1 MANYSIV
8 SNARFTPFS
17 FDEMVKPFQMYGEY
31 YAQQEQLA
39 SSLAE
44 QAAEWGQKANE
55 TTDPITY
62 QKYKSFEADLNR
74 QSDRLLRQ
82 GLTPGLRADLQRMR
96 KRYATEINP
105 IKDAYNWKL
114 QQIQQQA
121 EGKARG
127 VVYAGD
133 ASTTSLDDYIANP
146 TLIYG
151 SADSNA
157 GYARVAN
164 AAQAIAKGLS
174 EAKISHKL
182 DNYTKALLIR
192 SGYDPDDVTN
202 SVNQAMSDLQGLL
215 NGTISMNSK
224 AGKIVQE
231 LLQNESRASGIG
243 DWKSMSAKQEYL
255 SKVSPALY
263 NLIGASQ
270 ITPMED
276 FKGRT
281 DLQGSWQSRHI
292 AEQGQWQSKHIAEQ
306 GEQTRKSQSQA
317 AALAEVAAKN
327 AHSRQLKLMREQAK
341 LSHSNETPK
350 SPGNKTPKSKSD
362 GTDYSYDRSNR
373 AYYNGEPRSVTRNKD
388 TDQIL
393 IDGAPKK
400 KRADLTVK
408 FSRNNPKDVEFW
420 YEGKKVASF
429 NTARP
434 GGKDGVW
441 YLDENNKS
449 KAAHGNAT
457 MGGIFEGVSAK
468 DVRLMADAIVQNKG
482 SENQYDYGIIEKGIL
497 YSVQNQ
503 AQRVTKGLDTSDAI
517 LQALWDEI
525 GYDAG
530 ADYGTYGQDKNLNL
544 W

>member
-105 IKDAYNWKL
+105 IKDAYNWRL

-121 EGKARG
+121 EGRAKG
-127 VVYAGD
+127 IVYAGD
-133 ASTTSLDDYIANP
+133 AATTSLDEYIANP

-174 EAKISHKL
+174 EAKISGKL

-192 SGYDPDDVTN
+192 SGYDANDVTN
-202 SVNQAMSDLQGLL
+202 SVNQAMSDLQGVL

-224 AGKIVQE
+224 AGKVVQE

-243 DWKSMSAKQEYL
+243 DWKSVSAKQEYL

-263 NLIGASQ
+263 NLIGQSTT
-270 ITPMED
+270 TPMED
-276 FKGRT
+276 FKAHT
-281 DLQGSWQSRHI
+281 DLQGQWQSRHI
-292 AEQGQWQSKHIAEQ
+292 AEQGAES
-306 GEQTRKSQSQA
+306 RKTQA
-317 AALAEVAAKN
+317 AAYAHQEKAAKQ
-327 AHSRQLKLMREQAK
+327 AHKRQIELLEKKAQLFPGVRTPGQARATGSRGG
-341 LSHSNETPK
+341 S
-350 SPGNKTPKSKSD
+350 G
-362 GTDYSYDRSNR
+362 GTEYGYDRPNVYFSE
-373 AYYNGEPRSVTRNKD
+373 AKTGQVTR
-388 TDQIL
+388 TSEGVLQI
-393 IDGAPKK
+393 
-400 KRADLTVK
+400 
-408 FSRNNPKDVEFW
+408 
-420 YEGKKVASF
+420 
-429 NTARP
+429 
-434 GGKDGVW
+434 GGKDIGDYTRLTVRRSPSNPSDISIYHGSRLLASYNASPSNNSSGIKYYNPSSKKYVTRHGGVA
-441 YLDENNKS
+441 LDGTLEGLTATDIRNFARFVAENP
-449 KAAHGNAT
+449 
-457 MGGIFEGVSAK
+457 
-468 DVRLMADAIVQNKG
+468 G
-482 SENQYDYGIIEKGIL
+482 SENQYSYGITKDGQL
-497 YSVQNQ
+497 FSVQNS
-503 AQRVTKGLDTSDAI
+503 AQRVTKGLDASAAMMQD
-517 LQALWDEI
+517 LWADM
-525 GYDAG
+525 GYSTG
-530 ADYGTYGQDKNLNL
+530 ANYGTYGKDADLNL

>member
-17 FDEMVKPFQMYGEY
+17 FDQMVKPFQMYGEY

-82 GLTPGLRADLQRMR
+82 GLTPGLRADLQKMR

-121 EGKARG
+121 EGRSKG
-127 VVYAGD
+127 VVYEGD
-133 ASTTSLDDYIANP
+133 AATTSLDDYIANP

-174 EAKISHKL
+174 EAKISGKL
-182 DNYTKALLIR
+182 DDYTKALLIR
-192 SGYDPDDVTN
+192 SGYDANDVTN
-202 SVNQAMSDLQGLL
+202 SVNQAMSDLQGVL

-224 AGKIVQE
+224 AGKVVQE

-263 NLIGASQ
+263 NLIGQSTT
-270 ITPMED
+270 TPMED
-276 FKGRT
+276 FKART
-281 DLQGSWQSRHI
+281 DLQGN
-292 AEQGQWQSKHIAEQ
+292 WQSKHIAEQ
-306 GEQTRKSQSQA
+306 GAQTRMNQSHA
-317 AALAEVAAKN
+317 AALSETAAKK
-327 AHSRQLKLMREQAK
+327 AHSRQMELLKAK
-341 LSHSNETPK
+341 ANLFPGARTPRQSGSGSTEYGYDRPNVYFSK
-350 SPGNKTPKSKSD
+350 GKTNQITRNTEGAFQIEGKNV
-362 GTDYSYDRSNR
+362 TDYAR
-373 AYYNGEPRSVTRNKD
+373 
-388 TDQIL
+388 
-393 IDGAPKK
+393 
-400 KRADLTVK
+400 LTVK
-408 FSRNNPKDVEFW
+408 RSVSNPANIEIYNGSR
-420 YEGKKVASF
+420 KVASYDTSKSSDEIGYY
-429 NTARP
+429 NPAVRKWNVRHGGAKLDGALKGLTATDIRNFARF
-434 GGKDGVW
+434 VA
-441 YLDENNKS
+441 ENP
-449 KAAHGNAT
+449 
-457 MGGIFEGVSAK
+457 
-468 DVRLMADAIVQNKG
+468 G
-482 SENQYDYGIIEKGIL
+482 SENQYSYGITKDGQL
-497 YSVQNQ
+497 FSVQNS
-503 AQRVTKGLDTSDAI
+503 AQRVTKGLDASAAMI
-517 LQALWDEI
+517 RALWADI
-525 GYDAG
+525 GYNIEDN
-530 ADYGTYGQDKNLNL
+530 YGSYGQDSYLNA
-544 W
+544 WP

>member
-17 FDEMVKPFQMYGEY
+17 FDQMVKPFQMYGEY

-82 GLTPGLRADLQRMR
+82 GLTPGLRADLQKMR

-121 EGKARG
+121 EGRSRG
-127 VVYAGD
+127 VVYEGD
-133 ASTTSLDDYIANP
+133 AATTSLDDYIANP

-174 EAKISHKL
+174 EAKISGKL
-182 DNYTKALLIR
+182 DDYTKALLIR
-192 SGYDPDDVTN
+192 SGYDVSDVTS
-202 SVNQAMSDLQGLL
+202 SVNQAMSDLQGVL
-215 NGTISMNSK
+215 NGTISMNSN
-224 AGKIVQE
+224 AGKVVQE

-243 DWKSMSAKQEYL
+243 DWKSMNAKQEYL

-263 NLIGASQ
+263 NLIGQSAV
-270 ITPMED
+270 TPTED
-276 FKGRT
+276 FKSRT
-281 DLQGSWQSRHI
+281 DLQGNWQSRHI
-292 AEQGQWQSKHIAEQ
+292 AEQGA
-306 GEQTRKSQSQA
+306 QTRLNQQNASD
-317 AALAEVAAKN
+317 LAEKSAEAA
-327 AHSRQLKLMREQAK
+327 HTRQIELLRERAK
-341 LSHSNETPK
+341 LF
-350 SPGNKTPKSKSD
+350 PGARTSGQSGAGGSKRGSG
-362 GTDYSYDRSNR
+362 GTEYSYDRPNVAFSKGKTNQ
-373 AYYNGEPRSVTRNKD
+373 VTV
-388 TDQIL
+388 TSE
-393 IDGAPKK
+393 GALKIG
-400 KRADLTVK
+400 DENIEDYDILTVER
-408 FSRNNPKDVEFW
+408 SPYNPNDISI
-420 YEGKKVASF
+420 YSGGRLLASY
-429 NTARP
+429 NASP
-434 GGKDGVW
+434 S
-441 YLDENNKS
+441 NKS
-449 KAAHGNAT
+449 DGIKYFEPSSRKYVIRHGGAELNGALKGLTAT
-457 MGGIFEGVSAK
+457 DIRKFARFVAK
-468 DVRLMADAIVQNKG
+468 NPG
-482 SENQYDYGIIEKGIL
+482 SENQYSYGITKDGQL
-497 YSVQNQ
+497 FSVQNS
-503 AQRVTKGLDTSDAI
+503 AQRVTKGLDASTAM
-517 LQALWDEI
+517 LKALWSDM
-525 GYDAG
+525 GYSTEVDH
-530 ADYGTYGQDKNLNL
+530 GTYGQDADLNL

>member
-121 EGKARG
+121 EGRAKG
-127 VVYAGD
+127 IVYAGD
-133 ASTTSLDDYIANP
+133 AATTSLDEYIANP

-174 EAKISHKL
+174 EAKISGKL

-192 SGYDPDDVTN
+192 SGYDANDVTN
-202 SVNQAMSDLQGLL
+202 SVNQAMSDLQGVL

-224 AGKIVQE
+224 AGKVVQE

-263 NLIGASQ
+263 NLIGQSTT
-270 ITPMED
+270 TPMED
-276 FKGRT
+276 FKAHT
-281 DLQGSWQSRHI
+281 DLQGQWQSRHI
-292 AEQGQWQSKHIAEQ
+292 AEQGAES
-306 GEQTRKSQSQA
+306 RKTQA
-317 AALAEVAAKN
+317 AAYAHQEKAAKQ
-327 AHSRQLKLMREQAK
+327 AHERQIELLRERARLFPSSR
-341 LSHSNETPK
+341 TPRQ
-350 SPGNKTPKSKSD
+350 S
-362 GTDYSYDRSNR
+362 GTKGSGSTEYSYDRPDI
-373 AYYNGEPRSVTRNKD
+373 AYHKGQPVSIIKSKD
-388 TDQIL
+388 TNQIL
-393 IDGAPKK
+393 INGKAQEKL
-400 KRADLTVK
+400 ADLAVR
-408 FSRNNPKDVEFW
+408 FSRTNPNDVEFW

-434 GGKDGVW
+434 NGRDGVW
-441 YLDENNKS
+441 YLDKNNRG
-449 KAAHGNAT
+449 KAAYGNST
-457 MGGIFEGVSAK
+457 MGGIFKDVSAK
-468 DVRLMADAIVQNKG
+468 DLRLMADAIVKNKG
-482 SENQYDYGIIEKGIL
+482 SENQYDYGITEDGVL

-503 AQRVTKGLDTSDAI
+503 AQRVTKDYNNSTTI
-517 LQALWDEI
+517 LQSLWDDIE
-525 GYDAG
+525 YNTG
-530 ADYGTYGQDKNLNL
+530 ANYGTYGQDADLNI

>member
-105 IKDAYNWKL
+105 IKDAYNWRL

-121 EGKARG
+121 EGRAKG
-127 VVYAGD
+127 VVYEGD
-133 ASTTSLDDYIANP
+133 AATTSLDDYIANP
-146 TLIYG
+146 TLIY
-151 SADSNA
+151 SAADSNA

-174 EAKISHKL
+174 EAKISGKL
-182 DNYTKALLIR
+182 DDYTKALLIR
-192 SGYDPDDVTN
+192 SGYDANDVTN
-202 SVNQAMSDLQGLL
+202 SVSQAMSDLQGVL

-224 AGKIVQE
+224 AGKVVQE

-270 ITPMED
+270 TTPMED
-276 FKGRT
+276 YK
-281 DLQGSWQSRHI
+281 SRI
-292 AEQGQWQSKHIAEQ
+292 ELQ
-306 GEQTRKSQSQA
+306 GEQTRLNQSHA
-317 AALAEVAAKN
+317 AALSEAAAKK
-327 AHSRQLKLMREQAK
+327 AHERQVELLRLKYG
-341 LSHSNETPK
+341 
-350 SPGNKTPKSKSD
+350 SPLYKNSKSGSGSAEYGYD
-362 GTDYSYDRSNR
+362 RPNVYFSKGKTNQITRTTEGAFQIEGKNLTDYAR
-373 AYYNGEPRSVTRNKD
+373 
-388 TDQIL
+388 
-393 IDGAPKK
+393 
-400 KRADLTVK
+400 LTVK
-408 FSRNNPKDVEFW
+408 RSVSNPANIEIYNGSR
-420 YEGKKVASF
+420 KVASYDTSKSSDEIGYY
-429 NTARP
+429 NPTVRKWNVRHGGAELDGALKGLTATDIRNFARF
-434 GGKDGVW
+434 V
-441 YLDENNKS
+441 
-449 KAAHGNAT
+449 
-457 MGGIFEGVSAK
+457 
-468 DVRLMADAIVQNKG
+468 ADNPG
-482 SENQYDYGIIEKGIL
+482 SENQYSYGITKDGEL
-497 YSVQNQ
+497 FSVQNS
-503 AQRVTKGLDTSDAI
+503 AQRVTKGLNNSAAMM
-517 LQALWDEI
+517 QSLWADM
-525 GYDAG
+525 GYATG
-530 ADYGTYGQDKNLNL
+530 ADYGTYGQDADLNL

>member
-82 GLTPGLRADLQRMR
+82 GLTPGLRADLQKMR

-105 IKDAYNWKL
+105 IKDAYNWRL

-121 EGKARG
+121 EGRAKG

-133 ASTTSLDDYIANP
+133 AATTSLDEYIANP
-146 TLIYG
+146 TLIYS

-174 EAKISHKL
+174 EAKISRKL
-182 DNYTKALLIR
+182 DDYTKTLLIR
-192 SGYDPDDVTN
+192 SGYDVNDVTS
-202 SVNQAMSDLQGLL
+202 SVNQAMSDLQGVL
-215 NGTISMNSK
+215 NGTISMNSR
-224 AGKIVQE
+224 AGRVVQE

-243 DWKSMSAKQEYL
+243 DWKSASAKQEYL

-263 NLIGASQ
+263 NLIGQST

-276 FKGRT
+276 FKART
-281 DLQGSWQSRHI
+281 DLQGQWQSRHI
-292 AEQGQWQSKHIAEQ
+292 AEQGAES
-306 GEQTRKSQSQA
+306 RKTQA
-317 AALAEVAAKN
+317 AAYAHQEKAAKQ
-327 AHSRQLKLMREQAK
+327 AHERQIALLQERARLFPGSRTPGQLGTK
-341 LSHSNETPK
+341 
-350 SPGNKTPKSKSD
+350 GSK
-362 GTDYSYDRSNR
+362 GTEYSYDRSNT
-373 AYYNGEPRSVTRNKD
+373 AYHEGQPVSVIRSKD
-388 TDQIL
+388 TNQIL
-393 IDGAPKK
+393 IDGKAQEKL
-400 KRADLTVK
+400 ADLTVK
-408 FSRNNPKDVEFW
+408 FSRTNPNNVEFW

-434 GGKDGVW
+434 NGMDGVW
-441 YLDENNKS
+441 YLDKNNRG
-449 KAAHGNAT
+449 KAAHGNST
-457 MGGIFEGVSAK
+457 MGGIFKDVSAK
-468 DVRLMADAIVQNKG
+468 DLRLMADAIVKNKG
-482 SENQYDYGIIEKGIL
+482 SENQYDYGITKEGVL

-503 AQRVTKGLDTSDAI
+503 AQRVTKGYDASTI
-517 LQALWDEI
+517 MLQSLWDNI
-525 GYDAG
+525 GYNTG
-530 ADYGTYGQDKNLNL
+530 ADYGTYGQDADLNV
-544 W
+544 WP

>member
-55 TTDPITY
+55 ATDPKTY
-62 QKYKSFEADLNR
+62 QKYKRFEEDLNK
-74 QSDRLLRQ
+74 QSERLLRQ
-82 GLTPGLRADLQRMR
+82 GLTPGLRADLQRMK

-105 IKDAYNWKL
+105 IKDAYNWRL

-121 EGKARG
+121 EGRSKG

-133 ASTTSLDDYIANP
+133 AATTSLDDYITNP
-146 TLIYG
+146 TLIYS

-174 EAKISHKL
+174 EAQISGNL
-182 DNYTKALLIR
+182 DEYTKQLLIR
-192 SGYDPDDVTN
+192 SGYDANDVTT
-202 SVNQAMSDLQGLL
+202 SVKQAMADLQEVLDG
-215 NGTISMNSK
+215 NISLDSK

-243 DWKSMSAKQEYL
+243 EWKSISAKQEYL

-263 NLIGASQ
+263 NLIGGSQ
-270 ITPMED
+270 VTPMENV
-276 FKGRT
+276 KTRS
-281 DLQGSWQSRHI
+281 DLQLSNTI
-292 AEQGQWQSKHIAEQ
+292 AAQ
-306 GEQTRKSQSQA
+306 
-317 AALAEVAAKN
+317 N
-327 AHSRQLKLMREQAK
+327 NQAK
-341 LSHSNETPK
+341 LSEQAADKARAFQASLYGATYDPK
-350 SPGNKTPKSKSD
+350 TGQISGMDMSKFNKTYDNSYGNKNPENSNRSTE
-362 GTDYSYDRSNR
+362 YSYDRSNT
-373 AYYNGEPRSVTRNKD
+373 AYHKGQPVSVIRSKD
-388 TDQIL
+388 TNQIL
-393 IDGAPKK
+393 INGQKQEK
-400 KRADLTVK
+400 LADLTVK
-408 FSRNNPKDVEFW
+408 FSKTNPNDVEFW

-434 GGKDGVW
+434 NGMDGVW
-441 YLDENNKS
+441 YLDKNNRG
-449 KAAHGNAT
+449 KAAHGNST
-457 MGGIFEGVSAK
+457 MGGIFKDVSAK
-468 DVRLMADAIVQNKG
+468 DVRLMADAIVKNKG
-482 SENQYDYGIIEKGIL
+482 SENQYDYGITKEGVL

-503 AQRVTKGLDTSDAI
+503 AQRVTKGYDAST
-517 LQALWDEI
+517 ALLKSLWEGI
-525 GYDAG
+525 GYSTETND
-530 ADYGTYGQDKNLNL
+530 TNGQDGELNI

>member
-1 MANYSIV
+1 MANYSLI

-62 QKYKSFEADLNR
+62 QKYKSFEEDLNR
-74 QSDRLLRQ
+74 QSDKLLRQ
-82 GLTPGLRADLQRMR
+82 GLTPGLRADLQKMR

-105 IKDAYNWKL
+105 IKNAYNWRL

-121 EGKARG
+121 EGRAKG

-133 ASTTSLDDYIANP
+133 AATTSLDEYIANP

-174 EAKISHKL
+174 EAKISGKL
-182 DNYTKALLIR
+182 DDYTKALLIR
-192 SGYDPDDVTN
+192 SGYDANDVTN
-202 SVNQAMSDLQGLL
+202 SVNQAMSDLQGVL
-215 NGTISMNSK
+215 NGTISMDSK
-224 AGKIVQE
+224 AGKVVQE

-270 ITPMED
+270 TTPMED
-276 FKGRT
+276 VKARS
-281 DLQGSWQSRHI
+281 DLQLSNTIAAQNNQARLSEKAADKARTFQASMYGATYDPKTGKISGMDMSKFHKTYDGSS
-292 AEQGQWQSKHIAEQ
+292 GN
-306 GEQTRKSQSQA
+306 GNTKS
-317 AALAEVAAKN
+317 
-327 AHSRQLKLMREQAK
+327 
-341 LSHSNETPK
+341 SNRSTE
-350 SPGNKTPKSKSD
+350 
-362 GTDYSYDRSNR
+362 YSYDRPNVYFSN
-373 AYYNGEPRSVTRNKD
+373 NKIGQVTKTSEGMFKINEKEIKD
-388 TDQIL
+388 YT
-393 IDGAPKK
+393 
-400 KRADLTVK
+400 RLTVK
-408 FSRNNPKDVEFW
+408 RSTSNPNDVSI
-420 YEGKKVASF
+420 YNGNRLIASY
-429 NTARP
+429 NTSP
-434 GGKDGVW
+434 S
-441 YLDENNKS
+441 NKS
-449 KAAHGNAT
+449 DRIKYYNSKTNKYIAV
-457 MGGIFEGVSAK
+457 GGDTELEGILEGSTV
-468 DVRLMADAIVQNKG
+468 ADIRNLARFIAENPG
-482 SENQYDYGIIEKGIL
+482 SENQYSYGITEDGQL
-497 YSVQNQ
+497 FSVQNS
-503 AQRVTKGLDTSDAI
+503 AQRVTKGLNTSAAMM
-517 LQALWDEI
+517 QALWDAM
-525 GYDAG
+525 GYNTG
-530 ADYGTYGQDKNLNL
+530 ADSGTYGQDTDLNL

>member
-105 IKDAYNWKL
+105 IKDAYNWRL

-121 EGKARG
+121 EGRAKG
-127 VVYAGD
+127 IVYAGD
-133 ASTTSLDDYIANP
+133 AATTSLDEYIANP

-174 EAKISHKL
+174 EAKISGKL
-182 DNYTKALLIR
+182 DDYTKALLIR
-192 SGYDPDDVTN
+192 SGYDANDVTN
-202 SVNQAMSDLQGLL
+202 SVNQAMSDLQGVL

-224 AGKIVQE
+224 AGKVVQE

-263 NLIGASQ
+263 NLIGQSTT
-270 ITPMED
+270 TPMED
-276 FKGRT
+276 FKSRT
-281 DLQGSWQSRHI
+281 DLQGQWQSRHI
-292 AEQGQWQSKHIAEQ
+292 AEQGAES
-306 GEQTRKSQSQA
+306 RKTQA
-317 AALAEVAAKN
+317 AAYAHQEKAAKQ
-327 AHSRQLKLMREQAK
+327 AHERQLELLRERAR
-341 LSHSNETPK
+341 LFPSS
-350 SPGNKTPKSKSD
+350 KTPGKSGSKGSGD
-362 GTDYSYDRSNR
+362 TEYSYDRPDI
-373 AYYNGEPRSVTRNKD
+373 AYYGGRPVSVIKSKD
-388 TDQIL
+388 TNQIL
-393 IDGAPKK
+393 IDGKTQEK
-400 KRADLTVK
+400 LADLAVR
-408 FSRNNPKDVEFW
+408 FSRTNPNDVEFW

-434 GGKDGVW
+434 NGMDGVW
-441 YLDENNKS
+441 YLDKNNRG
-449 KAAHGNAT
+449 KAAHGNST
-457 MGGIFEGVSAK
+457 MGGIFKDVSAK
-468 DVRLMADAIVQNKG
+468 DLRLMADAIVKNKG
-482 SENQYDYGIIEKGIL
+482 SENQYDYGITEEGVL

-503 AQRVTKGLDTSDAI
+503 AQRVTKGYDASTI
-517 LQALWDEI
+517 TLQSLWDDI
-525 GYDAG
+525 GYNTG
-530 ADYGTYGQDKNLNL
+530 ANYGTYGQDADLNL

>member
-105 IKDAYNWKL
+105 IKDAYNWRL

-121 EGKARG
+121 EGRAKG
-127 VVYAGD
+127 VVYEGD
-133 ASTTSLDDYIANP
+133 AATTSLDDYIANP
-146 TLIYG
+146 TLIY
-151 SADSNA
+151 SAADSNA

-174 EAKISHKL
+174 EAKISGKL
-182 DNYTKALLIR
+182 DDYTKALLIR
-192 SGYDPDDVTN
+192 SGYDANDVTN
-202 SVNQAMSDLQGLL
+202 SVSQAMSDLQGVL

-224 AGKIVQE
+224 AGKVVQE

-270 ITPMED
+270 TTPMED
-276 FKGRT
+276 YK
-281 DLQGSWQSRHI
+281 SRI
-292 AEQGQWQSKHIAEQ
+292 ELQ
-306 GEQTRKSQSQA
+306 GEQTRLNQSHA
-317 AALAEVAAKN
+317 AALSEAAAKK
-327 AHSRQLKLMREQAK
+327 AHERQVELLRLKYG
-341 LSHSNETPK
+341 
-350 SPGNKTPKSKSD
+350 SPLYKNSKS
-362 GTDYSYDRSNR
+362 GSGSTEYGYDRPNVYFSKGKTNQ
-373 AYYNGEPRSVTRNKD
+373 VTK
-388 TDQIL
+388 TSEGALQI
-393 IDGAPKK
+393 
-400 KRADLTVK
+400 
-408 FSRNNPKDVEFW
+408 
-420 YEGKKVASF
+420 
-429 NTARP
+429 
-434 GGKDGVW
+434 GGKDIGEYTRLTIKRSTSNPNDISIYNGSRLIASYNASSSNNFDGIRYYNPSSKKYVAKHG
-441 YLDENNKS
+441 DE
-449 KAAHGNAT
+449 ALTGILEGLTAT
-457 MGGIFEGVSAK
+457 DIRNFARFVAE
-468 DVRLMADAIVQNKG
+468 NPG
-482 SENQYDYGIIEKGIL
+482 SENQYSYGITKDGEL
-497 YSVQNQ
+497 FSVQNS
-503 AQRVTKGLDTSDAI
+503 AQRVTKGLNNSAAI
-517 LQALWDEI
+517 MQSLWADM
-525 GYDAG
+525 GYATG
-530 ADYGTYGQDKNLNL
+530 ADYGTYGQDADLNL

>member
-105 IKDAYNWKL
+105 IKDAYNWRL

-121 EGKARG
+121 EGRAKG
-127 VVYAGD
+127 VVYEGD
-133 ASTTSLDDYIANP
+133 AATTSLDDYIANP
-146 TLIYG
+146 TLIY
-151 SADSNA
+151 SAADSNA

-174 EAKISHKL
+174 EAKISGKL
-182 DNYTKALLIR
+182 DDYTKALLIR
-192 SGYDPDDVTN
+192 SGYDANDVTN
-202 SVNQAMSDLQGLL
+202 SVSQAMSDLQGVL

-224 AGKIVQE
+224 AGKVVQE

-270 ITPMED
+270 TTPMED
-276 FKGRT
+276 YK
-281 DLQGSWQSRHI
+281 SRI
-292 AEQGQWQSKHIAEQ
+292 ELQ
-306 GEQTRKSQSQA
+306 GEQTRLNQSHA
-317 AALAEVAAKN
+317 AALSEAAAKK
-327 AHSRQLKLMREQAK
+327 AQERQVELLRLKYG
-341 LSHSNETPK
+341 
-350 SPGNKTPKSKSD
+350 SPLYKNSKS
-362 GTDYSYDRSNR
+362 GSGSAEYSYDRPNVYFSKGKTNQ
-373 AYYNGEPRSVTRNKD
+373 VTKTSEGALQIEGKNL
-388 TDQIL
+388 TDYT
-393 IDGAPKK
+393 
-400 KRADLTVK
+400 RLTVK
-408 FSRNNPKDVEFW
+408 RSVSNPANIEIYNGSR
-420 YEGKKVASF
+420 KVASYDTSKSSDEIGYY
-429 NTARP
+429 NPTVRKWNVRHGGAELNGALKGLTATDIRNFARF
-434 GGKDGVW
+434 VA
-441 YLDENNKS
+441 ENP
-449 KAAHGNAT
+449 
-457 MGGIFEGVSAK
+457 
-468 DVRLMADAIVQNKG
+468 G
-482 SENQYDYGIIEKGIL
+482 SENQYSYGITKDGEL
-497 YSVQNQ
+497 FSVQNS
-503 AQRVTKGLDTSDAI
+503 AQRVTKGLDNSAAMM
-517 LQALWDEI
+517 QSLWADM
-525 GYDAG
+525 GYATG
-530 ADYGTYGQDKNLNL
+530 ADYGAYGQDADLNL

>member
-62 QKYKSFEADLNR
+62 QKYKSFESDLNR

-105 IKDAYNWKL
+105 IKDAYNWRL

-121 EGKARG
+121 EGRAKG

-133 ASTTSLDDYIANP
+133 AATTSLDEYIANP
-146 TLIYG
+146 TLIYS

-164 AAQAIAKGLS
+164 AAQAIARGLS
-174 EAKISHKL
+174 EAKISGKL
-182 DNYTKALLIR
+182 DDYTKALLIR
-192 SGYDPDDVTN
+192 SGYDANDVTN
-202 SVNQAMSDLQGLL
+202 SVNQAMYDLQGVL
-215 NGTISMNSK
+215 NGTISMDSK

-263 NLIGASQ
+263 NLIGQSTT
-270 ITPMED
+270 TPMED
-276 FKGRT
+276 FKSRT
-281 DLQGSWQSRHI
+281 NLQGAESRRTQENAARLSEEAAKKAQERQI
-292 AEQGQWQSKHIAEQ
+292 ELLEKKAQLFPGVRTPGQVGVTGSRGGSGSTEYGYDRPNVYFSGAKTGQVTRTSEGVLQIGGKDIGDYTRLTVKRSTSNPSDISIYYGSRLLASYNASPSNNSGGIRYYDPSSKKYVARH
-306 GEQTRKSQSQA
+306 GD
-317 AALAEVAAKN
+317 AALAGILEGLTATDIRNFARFVA
-327 AHSRQLKLMREQAK
+327 E
-341 LSHSNETPK
+341 
-350 SPGNKTPKSKSD
+350 
-362 GTDYSYDRSNR
+362 
-373 AYYNGEPRSVTRNKD
+373 
-388 TDQIL
+388 
-393 IDGAPKK
+393 
-400 KRADLTVK
+400 
-408 FSRNNPKDVEFW
+408 NP
-420 YEGKKVASF
+420 
-429 NTARP
+429 
-434 GGKDGVW
+434 
-441 YLDENNKS
+441 
-449 KAAHGNAT
+449 
-457 MGGIFEGVSAK
+457 
-468 DVRLMADAIVQNKG
+468 G
-482 SENQYDYGIIEKGIL
+482 SENQYSYGITKDGQLFSI
-497 YSVQNQ
+497 QNS
-503 AQRVTKGLDTSDAI
+503 AQRVTKGLDASAAMM
-517 LQALWDEI
+517 QALWNDM
-525 GYDAG
+525 GYSTG
-530 ADYGTYGQDKNLNL
+530 VDYGTYGKDADLNL

>member
-62 QKYKSFEADLNR
+62 QKYKSFEADLNK

-105 IKDAYNWKL
+105 IKDAYNWRL

-121 EGKARG
+121 EGRAKG
-127 VVYAGD
+127 IVYAGD
-133 ASTTSLDDYIANP
+133 AATTSLDEYIANP

-174 EAKISHKL
+174 EAKISNKL

-192 SGYDPDDVTN
+192 SGYEVNDVTN
-202 SVNQAMSDLQGLL
+202 SVNQAMSDLQGVL

-263 NLIGASQ
+263 NLIGQST

-276 FKGRT
+276 FKRRT
-281 DLQGSWQSRHI
+281 DLQGQWQSRHI
-292 AEQGQWQSKHIAEQ
+292 AEQGAES
-306 GEQTRKSQSQA
+306 RKTQA
-317 AALAEVAAKN
+317 AAYA
-327 AHSRQLKLMREQAK
+327 
-341 LSHSNETPK
+341 PGK
-350 SPGNKTPKSKSD
+350 SGSKGS
-362 GTDYSYDRSNR
+362 GSTEYGYDRPNVYFSE
-373 AYYNGEPRSVTRNKD
+373 AKTGQVTR
-388 TDQIL
+388 TSEGVLQI
-393 IDGAPKK
+393 
-400 KRADLTVK
+400 
-408 FSRNNPKDVEFW
+408 
-420 YEGKKVASF
+420 
-429 NTARP
+429 
-434 GGKDGVW
+434 GGKDIGDYTRLTVRRSPSNPSDISIYHGSRLLASYNASPSNNSSGIRYYDPSSKKYVARHGGVV
-441 YLDENNKS
+441 LDGTLEGLTATDIRNFARFVAENP
-449 KAAHGNAT
+449 
-457 MGGIFEGVSAK
+457 
-468 DVRLMADAIVQNKG
+468 G
-482 SENQYDYGIIEKGIL
+482 SENQYSYGITKDGQL
-497 YSVQNQ
+497 FSVQNS
-503 AQRVTKGLDTSDAI
+503 AQRVTKGLDDSAAMM
-517 LQALWDEI
+517 QALWDDI
-525 GYDAG
+525 GYNTEAN
-530 ADYGTYGQDKNLNL
+530 YGTYGQDADLNL

>member
-17 FDEMVKPFQMYGEY
+17 FDQMVKPFQMYGEY

-55 TTDPITY
+55 ATDPITY

-82 GLTPGLRADLQRMR
+82 GLTPGLRADLQKMR

-121 EGKARG
+121 EGRSRG
-127 VVYAGD
+127 VVYEGD
-133 ASTTSLDDYIANP
+133 AATTSLDDYIANP
-146 TLIYG
+146 TLIYS

-157 GYARVAN
+157 GYTRVAN

-174 EAKISHKL
+174 EAKISGKL
-182 DNYTKALLIR
+182 DDYTKALLIR
-192 SGYDPDDVTN
+192 SGYDTNDVTN
-202 SVNQAMSDLQGLL
+202 SVNQAMSDLQGVL

-224 AGKIVQE
+224 AGKVVQE

-270 ITPMED
+270 TTPMED
-276 FKGRT
+276 VKARA
-281 DLQGSWQSRHI
+281 DLQGEWQSRHI
-292 AEQGQWQSKHIAEQ
+292 AEQGA
-306 GEQTRKSQSQA
+306 QTRLNQDHAAQLAEEA
-317 AALAEVAAKN
+317 AANEHIRKM
-327 AHSRQLKLMREQAK
+327 QLLGLKPNRGSSGQ
-341 LSHSNETPK
+341 S
-350 SPGNKTPKSKSD
+350 
-362 GTDYSYDRSNR
+362 GTGYSYDRSDT
-373 AYYNGEPRSVTRNKD
+373 AYHEGKPVPVIRSKD
-388 TDQIL
+388 TNQIL
-393 IDGAPKK
+393 IDNKAQD

-408 FSRNNPKDVEFW
+408 FSRTNPNNVEFW

-434 GGKDGVW
+434 NGVNGVW
-441 YLDENNKS
+441 YLDENNRAKT
-449 KAAHGNAT
+449 AHGNSK
-457 MGGIFEGVSAK
+457 MGGIFKGVSAK
-468 DVRLMADAIVQNKG
+468 DLRLMADAIVKNKG
-482 SENQYDYGIIEKGIL
+482 SENQYDYGITEKGVL

-503 AQRVTKGLDTSDAI
+503 AQRVTKGYDASAAA
-517 LQALWDEI
+517 LQSLWEEI
-525 GYDAG
+525 GY
-530 ADYGTYGQDKNLNL
+530 GTGTNNNPNGNNVELDPVNIP
-544 W
+544 

>member
-105 IKDAYNWKL
+105 IKDAYNWRL

-121 EGKARG
+121 EGKAKG
-127 VVYAGD
+127 VVYEGD
-133 ASTTSLDDYIANP
+133 AATTSLDDYIANP

-202 SVNQAMSDLQGLL
+202 SVDQIISDLQGLL

-292 AEQGQWQSKHIAEQ
+292 AEQGQWQSRHIAEQ
-306 GEQTRKSQSQA
+306 GEQTRKSQAQA
-317 AALAEVAAKN
+317 AALAEVAAEN
-327 AHSRQLKLMREQAK
+327 HHDRQLDLMREQAK
-341 LSHSNETPK
+341 LPHSNGIHTPD
-350 SPGNKTPKSKSD
+350 NKTPKSKSD

-373 AYYNGEPRSVTRNKD
+373 AYHNGKPRSVTRNKD

-393 IDGAPKK
+393 IDGEPKK

-408 FSRNNPKDVEFW
+408 FSKKNPKDVEFW

-434 GGKDGVW
+434 NGKDGVW
-441 YLDENNKS
+441 YLDEHNKPKS
-449 KAAHGNAT
+449 ATGNAR
-457 MGGIFEGVSAK
+457 MRGIFEDVSAK

-482 SENQYDYGIIEKGIL
+482 SENQYDYGITNNGTL
-497 YSVQNQ
+497 YSLQNQ
-503 AQRVTKGLDTSDAI
+503 AQRVTKDLDQSAM
-517 LQALWDEI
+517 LMQALWEDILREE
-525 GYDAG
+525 
-530 ADYGTYGQDKNLNL
+530 L

>member
-82 GLTPGLRADLQRMR
+82 GLTPGLRADLQKMR

-105 IKDAYNWKL
+105 IRDAYNWRL

-121 EGKARG
+121 EGKSKG

-133 ASTTSLDDYIANP
+133 AATTSLDDYIANP

-174 EAKISHKL
+174 EASISGRI
-182 DNYTKALLIR
+182 DDYTKALLIR
-192 SGYDPDDVTN
+192 SGYDANDVTT
-202 SVNQAMSDLQGLL
+202 SVNQAMADLQEVLSGNISL
-215 NGTISMNSK
+215 NSR

-270 ITPMED
+270 TTPMND
-276 FKGRT
+276 FKAQT

-292 AEQGQWQSKHIAEQ
+292 AEQGAES
-306 GEQTRKSQSQA
+306 RKTQENA
-317 AALAEVAAKN
+317 ARLSEEAAKK
-327 AHSRQLKLMREQAK
+327 AQERQIELLEKKAQLFPGVRTPGQAGATGSRGG
-341 LSHSNETPK
+341 S
-350 SPGNKTPKSKSD
+350 G
-362 GTDYSYDRSNR
+362 GTEYGYDRPNVYFSE
-373 AYYNGEPRSVTRNKD
+373 AKTGQVTRTSEGVLQINGKNVKD
-388 TDQIL
+388 YT
-393 IDGAPKK
+393 
-400 KRADLTVK
+400 RLTVK
-408 FSRNNPKDVEFW
+408 RSISNPNDISIYYGSRLLASYNASPSNNSSGIRYYDPSSKKYVSRHGGAELAGTL
-420 YEGKKVASF
+420 EGLTATDIRNFARFVA
-429 NTARP
+429 
-434 GGKDGVW
+434 
-441 YLDENNKS
+441 ENP
-449 KAAHGNAT
+449 
-457 MGGIFEGVSAK
+457 
-468 DVRLMADAIVQNKG
+468 G
-482 SENQYDYGIIEKGIL
+482 SENQYSYGVTKDGQL
-497 YSVQNQ
+497 FSVQNS
-503 AQRVTKGLDTSDAI
+503 AQRVTKGLDASAAMM
-517 LQALWDEI
+517 QALWDDI
-525 GYDAG
+525 GYSTG
-530 ADYGTYGQDKNLNL
+530 VDYGTYGQDTDLNL

>member
-82 GLTPGLRADLQRMR
+82 GLTPGLRADLQKMR

-105 IKDAYNWKL
+105 IRDAYNWRL

-121 EGKARG
+121 EGKSKG

-133 ASTTSLDDYIANP
+133 AATTSLDDYIANP
-146 TLIYG
+146 TLIYS

-174 EAKISHKL
+174 EASISGRI
-182 DNYTKALLIR
+182 DDYTKALLIR
-192 SGYDPDDVTN
+192 SGYDANDVTT
-202 SVNQAMSDLQGLL
+202 SVNQAMADLQEVLSGNVSLD
-215 NGTISMNSK
+215 SK

-243 DWKSMSAKQEYL
+243 DWKSISAKQEYL

-270 ITPMED
+270 TTPMND
-276 FKGRT
+276 FKAQT

-292 AEQGQWQSKHIAEQ
+292 AEQGKQTRLNQQNAADLAEKAAKAEQ
-306 GEQTRKSQSQA
+306 QRKLELLQVTSQSTG
-317 AALAEVAAKN
+317 LPKN
-327 AHSRQLKLMREQAK
+327 K
-341 LSHSNETPK
+341 NT
-350 SPGNKTPKSKSD
+350 GSKSNSG
-362 GTDYSYDRSNR
+362 GTEYSYDRPNVYFSKSKTGQITKTSEGMFKIDDNEIKDYTRLTVRRSLSNPNDISIYHGNR
-373 AYYNGEPRSVTRNKD
+373 LLASYNASSSNKSDGIRYYNPETNKYIARHGGAELEGILEGLTAADIRNF
-388 TDQIL
+388 
-393 IDGAPKK
+393 A
-400 KRADLTVK
+400 RFVAE
-408 FSRNNPKDVEFW
+408 NP
-420 YEGKKVASF
+420 
-429 NTARP
+429 
-434 GGKDGVW
+434 
-441 YLDENNKS
+441 
-449 KAAHGNAT
+449 
-457 MGGIFEGVSAK
+457 
-468 DVRLMADAIVQNKG
+468 G
-482 SENQYDYGIIEKGIL
+482 SENQYSYGITEDGQLFSI
-497 YSVQNQ
+497 QNS
-503 AQRVTKGLDTSDAI
+503 AQRVTKGLDASAAMM
-517 LQALWDEI
+517 QALWDDM
-525 GYDAG
+525 GYSTG
-530 ADYGTYGQDKNLNL
+530 VDYGTYGQDTDLNL

>member
-44 QAAEWGQKANE
+44 EAAEWGQKANE

-105 IKDAYNWKL
+105 IKDAYNWRL

-121 EGKARG
+121 EGRAKG
-127 VVYAGD
+127 VVYEGD
-133 ASTTSLDDYIANP
+133 AATTSLDDYIANP
-146 TLIYG
+146 TLIY
-151 SADSNA
+151 SAADSNA

-174 EAKISHKL
+174 EAKISGKL
-182 DNYTKALLIR
+182 DDYTKALLIR
-192 SGYDPDDVTN
+192 SGYDANDVTN
-202 SVNQAMSDLQGLL
+202 SVSQAMSDLQGVL

-224 AGKIVQE
+224 AGKVVQE

-270 ITPMED
+270 TTPMED
-276 FKGRT
+276 VKARS
-281 DLQGSWQSRHI
+281 DLQLSNTIAAQNNQARLSEHAADKARTFQASMYGATYDPKTGKISGVDMSKFHKTYNNSSRNKN
-292 AEQGQWQSKHIAEQ
+292 SK
-306 GEQTRKSQSQA
+306 T
-317 AALAEVAAKN
+317 
-327 AHSRQLKLMREQAK
+327 
-341 LSHSNETPK
+341 SNSSTE
-350 SPGNKTPKSKSD
+350 
-362 GTDYSYDRSNR
+362 YSYDRPNVYFSKGKANQ
-373 AYYNGEPRSVTRNKD
+373 VTK
-388 TDQIL
+388 TSEGALQI
-393 IDGAPKK
+393 
-400 KRADLTVK
+400 
-408 FSRNNPKDVEFW
+408 
-420 YEGKKVASF
+420 
-429 NTARP
+429 
-434 GGKDGVW
+434 GGKDIGEYTRLTIKRSTSNPNDISIYNGSKLIASYNASSSNNFDGIRYYNPSSKKYVAKHG
-441 YLDENNKS
+441 DE
-449 KAAHGNAT
+449 ALAGILEGLTAT
-457 MGGIFEGVSAK
+457 DIRNFARFVAE
-468 DVRLMADAIVQNKG
+468 NPG
-482 SENQYDYGIIEKGIL
+482 SENQYSYGITKDGEL
-497 YSVQNQ
+497 FSVQNS
-503 AQRVTKGLDTSDAI
+503 AQRVTKGLDNSAAMM
-517 LQALWDEI
+517 QSLWADM
-525 GYDAG
+525 GYATR
-530 ADYGTYGQDKNLNL
+530 ADYGTYGQDADLNV

>member
-82 GLTPGLRADLQRMR
+82 GLTPGLRADLQKMR

-105 IKDAYNWKL
+105 IKDAYNWRL

-121 EGKARG
+121 EGKSKG

-133 ASTTSLDDYIANP
+133 AATTSLDDYIANP
-146 TLIYG
+146 TLIYS

-174 EAKISHKL
+174 EAKISGKL
-182 DNYTKALLIR
+182 DDYTKALLIR
-192 SGYDPDDVTN
+192 SGYDANDVTT
-202 SVNQAMSDLQGLL
+202 SVNQAMADLQEVLSGNVSL
-215 NGTISMNSK
+215 NSR

-270 ITPMED
+270 TTPMND
-276 FKGRT
+276 FKAQT

-292 AEQGQWQSKHIAEQ
+292 AEQGTQTRLNQQNAADLAESAAKAEQ
-306 GEQTRKSQSQA
+306 QRKLEWLQATGQLSQSTE
-317 AALAEVAAKN
+317 LSKN
-327 AHSRQLKLMREQAK
+327 K
-341 LSHSNETPK
+341 NT
-350 SPGNKTPKSKSD
+350 GSKSD
-362 GTDYSYDRSNR
+362 SGGTEYSYDRSDT
-373 AYYNGEPRSVTRNKD
+373 AYYEGNPISVIRSKD
-388 TDQIL
+388 TNQIL
-393 IDGAPKK
+393 IDGKEQD

-408 FSRNNPKDVEFW
+408 FSRTNPNNVEFW

-434 GGKDGVW
+434 HGADGVW
-441 YLDENNKS
+441 YLDKNNRPR
-449 KAAHGNAT
+449 AAHGNDT
-457 MGGIFEGVSAK
+457 MEGIFEDVSAK
-468 DVRLMADAIVQNKG
+468 DVRLMADAIVKNKG
-482 SENQYDYGIIEKGIL
+482 SENQYDYGITEDGVL

-503 AQRVTKGLDTSDAI
+503 AQRVTKDINSSAAI
-517 LQALWDEI
+517 LQSLWDAA
-525 GYDAG
+525 GYNTG
-530 ADYGTYGQDKNLNL
+530 VNNTYGQDGYLNV

>member
-17 FDEMVKPFQMYGEY
+17 FDQMVKPFQMYGEY

-82 GLTPGLRADLQRMR
+82 GLTPGLRADLQKMR

-121 EGKARG
+121 EGRSKG
-127 VVYAGD
+127 VVYEGD
-133 ASTTSLDDYIANP
+133 AATTSLDDYIANP
-146 TLIYG
+146 TLIYS

-157 GYARVAN
+157 GYTRVAN

-174 EAKISHKL
+174 EAKISGKL
-182 DNYTKALLIR
+182 DDYTKALLIR
-192 SGYDPDDVTN
+192 SGYDTNDVTN
-202 SVNQAMSDLQGLL
+202 SVNQAMSDLQGVL

-224 AGKIVQE
+224 AGKVVQE

-243 DWKSMSAKQEYL
+243 DWKSMNAKQEYL

-270 ITPMED
+270 TTPMDD
-276 FKGRT
+276 FKAKT
-281 DLQGSWQSRHI
+281 DLQGRWQSR
-292 AEQGQWQSKHIAEQ
+292 HIAEQ
-306 GEQTRKSQSQA
+306 GEQTRKSQSHA
-317 AALAEVAAKN
+317 AALSEAAAKK
-327 AHSRQLKLMREQAK
+327 AQERQIALLREKAK
-341 LSHSNETPK
+341 LFPGSRTPGQSVTK
-350 SPGNKTPKSKSD
+350 GSGSTE
-362 GTDYSYDRSNR
+362 YSYDRSDI
-373 AYYNGEPRSVTRNKD
+373 AYHDGRPISVIRNKD
-388 TDQIL
+388 TNQIL
-393 IDGAPKK
+393 IDNKVQEK
-400 KRADLTVK
+400 LADLTVK
-408 FSRNNPKDVEFW
+408 FSRTNPNNVEFW

-434 GGKDGVW
+434 NGANGVW
-441 YLDENNKS
+441 YLDKNNRP
-449 KAAHGNAT
+449 KAAHGNNT
-457 MGGIFEGVSAK
+457 MGGIFEDVSAK
-468 DVRLMADAIVQNKG
+468 DVRLMADAIVKNKG
-482 SENQYDYGIIEKGIL
+482 SENQYDYGITKKGVL

-503 AQRVTKGLDTSDAI
+503 AQRVTKGYDTSAAA
-517 LQALWDEI
+517 LQSLWEEI
-525 GYDAG
+525 GY
-530 ADYGTYGQDKNLNL
+530 GTGTNNNPNGNNVELDPVNIP
-544 W
+544 

>member
-62 QKYKSFEADLNR
+62 QKYKSFETDLNR
-74 QSDRLLRQ
+74 QSDKLLRQ
-82 GLTPGLRADLQRMR
+82 GLTPGLRADLQKMR

-105 IKDAYNWKL
+105 IRDAYNWRL

-121 EGKARG
+121 EGRDKG
-127 VVYAGD
+127 VIYEGD
-133 ASTTSLDDYIANP
+133 AATTSLDDYIANP
-146 TLIYG
+146 TLIYS

-174 EAKISHKL
+174 EASISGRI
-182 DNYTKALLIR
+182 DDYTKALLIR
-192 SGYDPDDVTN
+192 SGYDANDVTT
-202 SVNQAMSDLQGLL
+202 SVNQAMADLQDVLSGKKDL
-215 NGTISMNSK
+215 NSN

-270 ITPMED
+270 TTPMED
-276 FKGRT
+276 IKARS
-281 DLQGSWQSRHI
+281 DLQLSNTI
-292 AEQGQWQSKHIAEQ
+292 AAQNNQARLSE
-306 GEQTRKSQSQA
+306 QA
-317 AALAEVAAKN
+317 ADKA
-327 AHSRQLKLMREQAK
+327 RTFQA
-341 LSHSNETPK
+341 SMYGATYDPK
-350 SPGNKTPKSKSD
+350 TGKISGVDMSKYHKTYDDSPGNKSSKTSSSS
-362 GTDYSYDRSNR
+362 TEYSYDRPNVYFSE
-373 AYYNGEPRSVTRNKD
+373 GKTGQITKTSEGGFKIDNKD
-388 TDQIL
+388 VKDYT
-393 IDGAPKK
+393 
-400 KRADLTVK
+400 RLTVK
-408 FSRNNPKDVEFW
+408 RSTSNPNDISI
-420 YEGKKVASF
+420 YSGNRLLASY
-429 NTARP
+429 NASSS
-434 GGKDGVW
+434 
-441 YLDENNKS
+441 NKS
-449 KAAHGNAT
+449 DGIRYYDPNTQKYVAMHGDDKLEGILEDLTAADIRNFAR
-457 MGGIFEGVSAK
+457 FVAE
-468 DVRLMADAIVQNKG
+468 NPG
-482 SENQYDYGIIEKGIL
+482 SENQYSYGVINGKL
-497 YSVQNQ
+497 FSVQNS
-503 AQRVTKGLDTSDAI
+503 AQRVTKELDNSAAMI
-517 LQALWDEI
+517 QALWDDM
-525 GYDAG
+525 GYSTG
-530 ADYGTYGQDKNLNL
+530 ADYGTYGQGADLNL

>member
-105 IKDAYNWKL
+105 IKDAYNWRL

-121 EGKARG
+121 EGRAKG
-127 VVYAGD
+127 IVYAGD
-133 ASTTSLDDYIANP
+133 AATTSLDEYIANP

-174 EAKISHKL
+174 EAKISRKL
-182 DNYTKALLIR
+182 DDYTKALLIR
-192 SGYDPDDVTN
+192 SGYDANDVTT
-202 SVNQAMSDLQGLL
+202 SVSQAMADLQGVL

-243 DWKSMSAKQEYL
+243 DWESISAKQEYL

-263 NLIGASQ
+263 NLIGQST

-276 FKGRT
+276 FKAHT
-281 DLQGSWQSRHI
+281 DLQGQWQSRHI
-292 AEQGQWQSKHIAEQ
+292 AEQGAES
-306 GEQTRKSQSQA
+306 RKTQA
-317 AALAEVAAKN
+317 AAYAHQEKAAKQ
-327 AHSRQLKLMREQAK
+327 AHERQIELLRERARLFPSSR
-341 LSHSNETPK
+341 TPGK
-350 SPGNKTPKSKSD
+350 SGSKGS
-362 GTDYSYDRSNR
+362 GSTEYSYDRPNVYFSE
-373 AYYNGEPRSVTRNKD
+373 AKTGQVTR
-388 TDQIL
+388 TSEGVLQI
-393 IDGAPKK
+393 
-400 KRADLTVK
+400 
-408 FSRNNPKDVEFW
+408 
-420 YEGKKVASF
+420 
-429 NTARP
+429 
-434 GGKDGVW
+434 GGKDIGDYTRLTVRRSPSNPSDISIYHGSRLLASYNASPSNNSSGIRYYDPSSKKYVARHGGVE
-441 YLDENNKS
+441 LDGTLEGLTATDIRNFARYVAENP
-449 KAAHGNAT
+449 
-457 MGGIFEGVSAK
+457 
-468 DVRLMADAIVQNKG
+468 G
-482 SENQYDYGIIEKGIL
+482 SENQYSYGITKDGQL
-497 YSVQNQ
+497 FSVQNS
-503 AQRVTKGLDTSDAI
+503 AQRVTKGLDASAAMMQD
-517 LQALWDEI
+517 LWADM
-525 GYDAG
+525 GYSTG
-530 ADYGTYGQDKNLNL
+530 ANYGTYGQDADLNL

>member
-17 FDEMVKPFQMYGEY
+17 FDQMVKPFQMYGEY

-82 GLTPGLRADLQRMR
+82 GLTPGLRADLQKMR
-96 KRYATEINP
+96 KRYAKEINP

-121 EGKARG
+121 EGRAKG
-127 VVYAGD
+127 IVYAGD
-133 ASTTSLDDYIANP
+133 AATTSLDDYIANP
-146 TLIYG
+146 TLIY
-151 SADSNA
+151 SAADSNA

-174 EAKISHKL
+174 EAKISGKL
-182 DNYTKALLIR
+182 DDYTKALLIR
-192 SGYDPDDVTN
+192 SGYDANDVTN
-202 SVNQAMSDLQGLL
+202 SVNQAMSDLQGVL

-224 AGKIVQE
+224 AGKVVQE

-263 NLIGASQ
+263 NLIGQSTT
-270 ITPMED
+270 TPMED
-276 FKGRT
+276 FKTRT

-292 AEQGQWQSKHIAEQ
+292 AEQG
-306 GEQTRKSQSQA
+306 EQTRKNQSHA
-317 AALAEVAAKN
+317 AALSEAAAKK
-327 AHSRQLKLMREQAK
+327 AHSRQIGLLKEKAK
-341 LSHSNETPK
+341 LFPGVRTPGQ
-350 SPGNKTPKSKSD
+350 SSSTLSGTNKTQ
-362 GTDYSYDRSNR
+362 YAYDRANK
-373 AYYNGEPRSVTRNKD
+373 AYHNGKPFSVVRNKNNNN
-388 TDQIL
+388 IL
-393 IDGAPKK
+393 IEGSPQGR
-400 KRADLTVK
+400 RADLTVK
-408 FSRNNPKDVEFW
+408 FTKTNPNNVEFW

-434 GGKDGVW
+434 HGADGVW
-441 YLDENNKS
+441 YLDKNNKPR
-449 KAAHGNAT
+449 AAYGNNT
-457 MGGIFEGVSAK
+457 MGGIFKDVSAK
-468 DVRLMADAIVQNKG
+468 DVRLMADAIVKNKG
-482 SENQYDYGIIEKGIL
+482 SENQYDYGITDKGVL
-497 YSVQNQ
+497 YSVQNK
-503 AQRVTKGLDTSDAI
+503 AQRVTKGYDASAAMM
-517 LQALWDEI
+517 QALWSDM
-525 GYDAG
+525 GYSTG
-530 ADYGTYGQDKNLNL
+530 VDYGSYGQDADLNL

>member
-105 IKDAYNWKL
+105 IKDAYSWKL

-121 EGKARG
+121 EGRARG

-133 ASTTSLDDYIANP
+133 AATTSLDDYIANP

-192 SGYDPDDVTN
+192 SGYDPDEVTN
-202 SVNQAMSDLQGLL
+202 SIDQVMSDLQGLL

-292 AEQGQWQSKHIAEQ
+292 AEQG
-306 GEQTRKSQSQA
+306 EQTRKSQAQA

-327 AHSRQLKLMREQAK
+327 AHDRQLDIIREQAK
-341 LSHSNETPK
+341 LPNSNETHA
-350 SPGNKTPKSKSD
+350 PGNKNPKSKSD

-373 AYYNGEPRSVTRNKD
+373 AYHKGKPLSVTINKD
-388 TDQIL
+388 TNQIS
-393 IDGAPKK
+393 IDGEIKK

-408 FSRNNPKDVEFW
+408 FSKKNPKDVEFW

-434 GGKDGVW
+434 KGSDGVW
-441 YLDENNKS
+441 YLGENNKS
-449 KAAHGNAT
+449 RAAHGNAT
-457 MGGIFEGVSAK
+457 MEGIFEGVSAK
-468 DVRLMADAIVQNKG
+468 DVRLMADAIVKNKG
-482 SENQYDYGIIEKGIL
+482 SENQYDYGITEEGVL
-497 YSVQNQ
+497 YSLQNQ
-503 AQRVTKGLDTSDAI
+503 AQRVTKGLDASAAM

-530 ADYGTYGQDKNLNL
+530 ADYGTYGQDKDLNL
-544 W
+544 WK

>member
-62 QKYKSFEADLNR
+62 QKYKRFEEDLNR

-82 GLTPGLRADLQRMR
+82 GLTPGLRSDLQRMK

-105 IKDAYNWKL
+105 IRDAYNWRL

-121 EGKARG
+121 EGRSKG
-127 VVYAGD
+127 VVYEGD
-133 ASTTSLDDYIANP
+133 AATTSLDDYITNP

-174 EAKISHKL
+174 EAQLSGNL
-182 DNYTKALLIR
+182 DDYTKKLLIR
-192 SGYDPDDVTN
+192 SGYDANDVTN
-202 SVNQAMSDLQGLL
+202 SVNQAMSDLQGILK
-215 NGTISMNSK
+215 GTVSMDSN

-243 DWKSMSAKQEYL
+243 DWKSMGAKQEYL

-263 NLIGASQ
+263 NLIGSSQ
-270 ITPMED
+270 VTPIDD
-276 FKGRT
+276 FKARAN
-281 DLQGSWQSRHI
+281 LQGMWQSRHI
-292 AEQGQWQSKHIAEQ
+292 AEQGA
-306 GEQTRKSQSQA
+306 QTRMNQSHA
-317 AALAEVAAKN
+317 AALAENAADK
-327 AHSRQLKLMREQAK
+327 AQARQLELMQEKSKLFPK
-341 LSHSNETPK
+341 TPGGSK
-350 SPGNKTPKSKSD
+350 GSSGGTEYGYDRPNVYFSKNKTNQITQTSEGSFQIEGKDVGDYTRLTVRRSTSNPNDISIYNGSQLLASYNAASSNKSS
-362 GTDYSYDRSNR
+362 GIR
-373 AYYNGEPRSVTRNKD
+373 YYNPSSKKYEARHG
-388 TDQIL
+388 
-393 IDGAPKK
+393 GAELEGTLKG
-400 KRADLTVK
+400 LT
-408 FSRNNPKDVEFW
+408 
-420 YEGKKVASF
+420 
-429 NTARP
+429 
-434 GGKDGVW
+434 
-441 YLDENNKS
+441 
-449 KAAHGNAT
+449 AA
-457 MGGIFEGVSAK
+457 
-468 DVRLMADAIVQNKG
+468 DVRNFARFVAENPG
-482 SENQYDYGIIEKGIL
+482 SENQYSYGMTKDGQLFSI
-497 YSVQNQ
+497 QNS
-503 AQRVTKGLDTSDAI
+503 AQRVTKGYDDSATMMKT
-517 LQALWDEI
+517 LWEDI
-525 GYDAG
+525 GYSTG
-530 ADYGTYGQDKNLNL
+530 ADYGTYGQDSDLNL